1 MGESVILIVWVV
13 VSIIVGIAAGSRGRN
28 GVGWF
33 FVSILLSPVLA
44 LLLLLVFPPLKAQE
58 SLKSNDAELRKNIKL
73 GRRERRF

>member
-1 MGESVILIVWVV
+1 MGELVILIVWVI
-13 VSIIVGIAAGSRGRN
+13 VSIIVGIAANARGRN

-58 SLKSNDAELRKNIKL
+58 SLEFNDAELRKNIKL
-73 GRRERRF
+73 SRREPRF